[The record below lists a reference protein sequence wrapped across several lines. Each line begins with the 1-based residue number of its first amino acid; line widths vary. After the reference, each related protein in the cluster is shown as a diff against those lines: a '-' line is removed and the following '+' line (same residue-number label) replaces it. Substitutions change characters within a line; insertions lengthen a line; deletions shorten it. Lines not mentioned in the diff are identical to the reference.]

1 MNEAK
6 DKIIIEELVRYPSEK
21 EWFDFK
27 ENWYEPNAIGEYIS
41 AISNAAA
48 LAGRKEGYIVWGVK
62 DKGHEI
68 VPTAFDYQTDLK
80 GEPFQHYLAHQLNPS
95 IPFSFSECKI
105 EDKRVVLLRIPAARN
120 VPTSFGKVRYLRIG
134 SSKVNLAMYPE
145 WEAKLWEVLSKGL
158 PSLVNQPSPYQKL
171 TFEGLFMYY
180 GGKGLSLSEA
190 TFKDNLRLL
199 TREGE
204 YNLLAALLADN
215 SQIAVRVSVFSGT
228 SKSDPMY
235 MVKEVGNCCILYA
248 IDRVIDFGQSLNIPQ
263 ADERN
268 RTTTRKEDYLFDQQ
282 SYNEAIYNAF
292 IHNNWLSLNAP
303 MITFYSDRIEIT
315 SFGELAPGQTLD
327 GFYQGRSI
335 PVNKE
340 LSDIFMQL
348 HLSEKTG
355 RGVPT
360 IIRNY
365 STNAFRFEDNSIT
378 VALPLHRIDAVKN
391 PYEPKV
397 GNKVGNK
404 IGIKLNRSQERI
416 VSEIRNNPNAT
427 TYQLSVLVGIS
438 GKGIEKNLSIL
449 KKEKVIERV
458 GSKKTGYWKIA
469 E

>member
-1 MNEAK
+1 
-6 DKIIIEELVRYPSEK
+6 
-21 EWFDFK
+21 
-27 ENWYEPNAIGEYIS
+27 
-41 AISNAAA
+41 
-48 LAGRKEGYIVWGVK
+48 
-62 DKGHEI
+62 
-68 VPTAFDYQTDLK
+68 
-80 GEPFQHYLAHQLNPS
+80 
-95 IPFSFSECKI
+95 
-105 EDKRVVLLRIPAARN
+105 
-120 VPTSFGKVRYLRIG
+120 
-134 SSKVNLAMYPE
+134 
-145 WEAKLWEVLSKGL
+145 
-158 PSLVNQPSPYQKL
+158 
-171 TFEGLFMYY
+171 MYY

-303 MITFYSDRIEIT
+303 MIAFHSDRIEIT

-438 GKGIEKNLSIL
+438 EKGIEKNLSIL